1 MLFFFLHLTIQEFLA
16 AYCLLH
22 MEEDKQ
28 LEWLSRAFSDEK
40 FILFFKFFCGL
51 DKFKSHSARTIYS
64 SKPINSTF
72 VFECIYEAQNDA
84 MCKDASKQCEKCVL
98 FKRRMAPYQG
108 MVYAYVMVK
117 SEATWDICWNEFEF
131 EGTSLQYFSQY
142 TKESPKLI
150 KKMVIKRPIL
160 ITESGIQVLA
170 GIISVQR
177 TLKELSFVD
186 IDFQSD
192 CLAKL
197 LLQIMHHP
205 SITILC
211 IRDSIVLL
219 QVAES
224 LAIVIN
230 QMKTLRCLDLA
241 GSKFSEDTCT
251 IFKSLSSTVKGLRLN
266 WHK

>member
-1 MLFFFLHLTIQEFLA
+1 MLFFFLHLIIQEFLA

-22 MEEDKQ
+22 KEEDKQ

-40 FILFFKFFCGL
+40 CILFLKFFCGL